1 MPGHEVHHI
10 DGALSAEELDRLC
23 REVLIDPVVDEA
35 VIDGVTP
42 AQGRVVEVALMPGA
56 TDPDARELERAAAN
70 LGLPEIRVVTARRY
84 DLIGDLSDTDVA
96 TLTRRLLAN
105 DTIEI
110 STEGELPAEF
120 AGAASADVRVD
131 DVPLA
136 ELSDDDL
143 LRLSKDRVLSLD
155 LTEMQA
161 IQAHFAGE
169 GRPPTDAELETLAQT
184 WSEHCV
190 HKTFRAR
197 INLTHTSSDG
207 EVTVSFHD
215 GLLPALRE
223 VTEALDPPW
232 LRSAFVDDA
241 GIVAFDDHH
250 DVAFKVETHNHP
262 SALEPFGGA
271 NTGVGG
277 VVRDVIGVSAR
288 PIACTDV
295 LCFGPADLPDDELP
309 TGVLHPRRIRDGVV
323 AGIGDYGNKLGLPT
337 VNGSVLY
344 DPGYVGNPL
353 VYCGA
358 LGILPHG
365 SHPTEPQVGDRII
378 SLGGRVG
385 RDGIHGATFSSAGMD
400 ASTVDHVGSA
410 VQIGDPITEKGLI
423 EVIER
428 ARDARLY
435 NAITDCG
442 AGGFSSSVGEM
453 GEDLGVEVDLSV
465 VPLKY
470 PGLQPW
476 EIWISEAQERI
487 VIAVPP
493 AKLETL
499 QSLCDAWDV
508 EVTDLGRFTGDHRL
522 VVRHGDTGVVD
533 MPMAFLHDG
542 IPRQELVARGPTRLR
557 ARSPPRSPPPP
568 RCCNCS
574 RIRMWPPRRTSSAAT
589 TTRSVAAPW
598 SAPMSAP
605 RPMVPPTQRYS
616 SRSAPKATKPS
627 CSPTA
632 SARLSADTTRTRWHC
647 SRWTKRYATLWPSAA
662 IPIRSPC
669 STTSVGATR
678 PSPTGS
684 VRSFAPCRV
693 APTALAPIG
702 CRSSPART
710 RCSTS
715 SMVKQSPAPC

>member
-1 MPGHEVHHI
+1 
-10 DGALSAEELDRLC
+10 
-23 REVLIDPVVDEA
+23 
-35 VIDGVTP
+35 
-42 AQGRVVEVALMPGA
+42 
-56 TDPDARELERAAAN
+56 
-70 LGLPEIRVVTARRY
+70 
-84 DLIGDLSDTDVA
+84 
-96 TLTRRLLAN
+96 
-105 DTIEI
+105 
-110 STEGELPAEF
+110 
-120 AGAASADVRVD
+120 
-131 DVPLA
+131 
-136 ELSDDDL
+136 
-143 LRLSKDRVLSLD
+143 
-155 LTEMQA
+155 
-161 IQAHFAGE
+161 
-169 GRPPTDAELETLAQT
+169 
-184 WSEHCV
+184 
-190 HKTFRAR
+190 
-197 INLTHTSSDG
+197 
-207 EVTVSFHD
+207 
-215 GLLPALRE
+215 
-223 VTEALDPPW
+223 
-232 LRSAFVDDA
+232 
-241 GIVAFDDHH
+241 
-250 DVAFKVETHNHP
+250 
-262 SALEPFGGA
+262 
-271 NTGVGG
+271 
-277 VVRDVIGVSAR
+277 
-288 PIACTDV
+288 
-295 LCFGPADLPDDELP
+295 
-309 TGVLHPRRIRDGVV
+309 
-323 AGIGDYGNKLGLPT
+323 
-337 VNGSVLY
+337 
-344 DPGYVGNPL
+344 
-353 VYCGA
+353 
-358 LGILPHG
+358 
-365 SHPTEPQVGDRII
+365 
-378 SLGGRVG
+378 
-385 RDGIHGATFSSAGMD
+385 MD

-542 IPRQELVARGPTRLR
+542 IPRQELVGADRLGSERGHRPGAHRRPGAATARASECGLQGGHHPPLRPRGPWRHRGPPLCRPGGRWSRRRSGTQAARHRRPQSRRALQRHLPVCRPTRP
-557 ARSPPRSPPPP
+557 A
-568 RCCNCS
+568 
-574 RIRMWPPRRTSSAAT
+574 
-589 TTRSVAAPW
+589 
-598 SAPMSAP
+598 
-605 RPMVPPTQRYS
+605 
-616 SRSAPKATKPS
+616 
-627 CSPTA
+627 
-632 SARLSADTTRTRWHC
+632 RWHC

>member
-1 MPGHEVHHI
+1 M
-10 DGALSAEELDRLC
+10 
-23 REVLIDPVVDEA
+23 
-35 VIDGVTP
+35 
-42 AQGRVVEVALMPGA
+42 
-56 TDPDARELERAAAN
+56 
-70 LGLPEIRVVTARRY
+70 
-84 DLIGDLSDTDVA
+84 
-96 TLTRRLLAN
+96 
-105 DTIEI
+105 
-110 STEGELPAEF
+110 
-120 AGAASADVRVD
+120 
-131 DVPLA
+131 
-136 ELSDDDL
+136 
-143 LRLSKDRVLSLD
+143 
-155 LTEMQA
+155 
-161 IQAHFAGE
+161 
-169 GRPPTDAELETLAQT
+169 
-184 WSEHCV
+184 
-190 HKTFRAR
+190 
-197 INLTHTSSDG
+197 
-207 EVTVSFHD
+207 
-215 GLLPALRE
+215 
-223 VTEALDPPW
+223 
-232 LRSAFVDDA
+232 
-241 GIVAFDDHH
+241 
-250 DVAFKVETHNHP
+250 
-262 SALEPFGGA
+262 
-271 NTGVGG
+271 
-277 VVRDVIGVSAR
+277 
-288 PIACTDV
+288 
-295 LCFGPADLPDDELP
+295 
-309 TGVLHPRRIRDGVV
+309 LHPRRIRDGVV

-428 ARDARLY
+428 ARDAKLY

-542 IPRQELVARGPTRLR
+542 IPRQELVGVDRLGSERGHRPGAHRRPGAATARASECGLQGGHHPPLRPRGPWRHRGPPLCRPRGRWSRRRSGTQAARHRRPQSRRALQRHLPVRRPTRP
-557 ARSPPRSPPPP
+557 ARDGTARDGRSGTQP
-568 RCCNCS
+568 
-574 RIRMWPPRRTSSAAT
+574 
-589 TTRSVAAPW
+589 VAVGGDPDQVAVLDNFCWGDP
-598 SAPMSAP
+598 
-605 RPMVPPTQRYS
+605 
-616 SRSAPKATKPS
+616 TKPD
-627 CSPTA
+627 
-632 SARLSADTTRTRWHC
+632 RLGSLVRRAGLHRRRSHLSDAVHLRQGLAVQRVRW
-647 SRWTKRYATLWPSAA
+647 
-662 IPIRSPC
+662 
-669 STTSVGATR
+669 
-678 PSPTGS
+678 
-684 VRSFAPCRV
+684 
-693 APTALAPIG
+693 
-702 CRSSPART
+702 
-710 RCSTS
+710 
-715 SMVKQSPAPC
+715 